1 MYGITVFKCV
11 MIVAGLNSHMHST
24 PPHYERVQAT
34 ETGGMAFNRPLSST
48 FTLQLLFLEI
58 LYSFLCFFRLI
69 SWNSRLFPV
78 QSNLK
83 TTPSTSKYFPA
94 TPFYFKRP
102 AAFENSYAPF

>member
-1 MYGITVFKCV
+1 
-11 MIVAGLNSHMHST
+11 MIVAGLNGHMHST

-34 ETGGMAFNRPLSST
+34 ETGAWPST
-48 FTLQLLFLEI
+48 DLYQAHLLCYIQLLFLYI
-58 LYSFLCFFRLI
+58 LYSFLGFFRLI

-102 AAFENSYAPF
+102 APFENSYAPF

>member
-58 LYSFLCFFRLI
+58 FIPFFVSFA
-69 SWNSRLFPV
+69 LFLGIHVFSLFNPI
-78 QSNLK
+78 
-83 TTPSTSKYFPA
+83 
-94 TPFYFKRP
+94 
-102 AAFENSYAPF
+102 